1 MTGTYLRSEIRRTF
15 RNPRYLIFALA
26 MPLILFGAFGAAQSH
41 NHLSGITVSAYIMV
55 SMATF
60 GAMSTVFST
69 GGAIA
74 FERAI
79 GWNRQLRITALTGR
93 AYVAGKGFAGFAVAV
108 PSLVLVFL
116 AGALLSHVHLSAGR
130 WLLTGVSILLALLP
144 VAALGIWVGYM
155 AKAQSVQAISGG
167 VYSLLSLLGGLWV
180 PVTVFPHWVLDI
192 VKALPIYWVAQA
204 GRQALSGSWVGWEGV
219 AVLAVWTA
227 ILGAGAA
234 RAYKR
239 NSASS

>member
-1 MTGTYLRSEIRRTF
+1 MTGTYMRSEVRRKF
-15 RNPRYLIFALA
+15 RDPRYVIFALA

-41 NHLSGITVSAYIMV
+41 NHLSGITVAAYVMV

-60 GAMSTVFST
+60 GAMSSVFST

-93 AYVAGKGFAGFAVAV
+93 AYVAGKGLAGFAVAV

-116 AGALLSHVHLSAGR
+116 AGGLLSHVHLSAGR
-130 WLLTGVSILLALLP
+130 WLMTGLSILLALLP

-155 AKAQSVQAISGG
+155 AKAESVQAISGA

-180 PVTVFPHWVLDI
+180 PVTVFPHWIFEVI
-192 VKALPIYWVAQA
+192 KALPMYWVAQA
-204 GRQALSGSWVGWEGV
+204 GRQALIGSWVGWQGV
-219 AVLAVWTA
+219 TVLTVWTVV
-227 ILGAGAA
+227 LGMFAA
-234 RAYKR
+234 RAYRR
-239 NSASS
+239 NSAKS

>member
-1 MTGTYLRSEIRRTF
+1 MTGTYMRSEVRRKF
-15 RNPRYLIFALA
+15 RDPRYVIFALA

-41 NHLSGITVSAYIMV
+41 NHLSGITVAAYVMV

-60 GAMSTVFST
+60 GAMSSVFST

-93 AYVAGKGFAGFAVAV
+93 AYVAGKGLAGFAVAV

-116 AGALLSHVHLSAGR
+116 AGGLLSHVHLSAGR
-130 WLLTGVSILLALLP
+130 WLMTGLSILLALLP

-155 AKAQSVQAISGG
+155 AKAESVQAISGA

-180 PVTVFPHWVLDI
+180 PVTVFPHWIFEVI
-192 VKALPIYWVAQA
+192 KALPMYWVAQA
-204 GRQALSGSWVGWEGV
+204 GRQALIGSWVGWQGV
-219 AVLAVWTA
+219 TVLTAWTVV
-227 ILGAGAA
+227 LGMFAA
-234 RAYKR
+234 RAYRR
-239 NSASS
+239 NSAKS